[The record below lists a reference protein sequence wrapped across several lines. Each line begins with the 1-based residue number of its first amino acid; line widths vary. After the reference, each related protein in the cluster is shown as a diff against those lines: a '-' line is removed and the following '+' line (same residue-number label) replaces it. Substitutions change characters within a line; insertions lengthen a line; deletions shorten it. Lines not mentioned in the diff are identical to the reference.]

1 MTPHRI
7 RAFAPGRVNLIG
19 EHTDYNDGLC
29 LPFAI
34 ELGVIVTAELHD
46 GDDVTAPGLDDGARF
61 LEGTLAELRSAGVE
75 LPGATLDIE
84 GDLPQRVGLSSSA
97 ALCIALALALY
108 GAAETAP
115 PRPVRLARLCS
126 RVESK
131 WAGQD
136 TGLLDQLAS
145 LLGEKGRALRLDMR
159 TLEARPIDLHLHGH
173 VLATLDSG
181 ASRSL
186 AASGYNERRE
196 ECRRALELLGLES
209 LRDADDASGLPAPL
223 DARVRHVISEN
234 ERVDAAV
241 AALESGDLAELGA
254 LLNASHASLR
264 DDYEVSVPEVERA
277 VAACIDAGALGARIM
292 GGGFG
297 GSVLALFPPG
307 AALPDGAIS
316 VRPWRGGSASLS
328 AGASAKTT
336 NRGSPARLQ
345 EPAHR
350 PDRRRDRDHRL
361 RAQLGRGAG
370 VLMAEEVRVSDPS
383 AEEAGEAIHLPGP
396 SYLPV
401 ATAFGVSIAVVGV
414 VLSWVIVGIG
424 LVIAVIAIWR
434 WIGETRRET
443 AELPLEH

>member
-1 MTPHRI
+1 MNPHGI

-34 ELGVIVTAELHD
+34 ELGVTVTAELHD
-46 GDDVTAPGLDDGARF
+46 GGEISAPDLEDGDRF
-61 LEGTLAELRSAGVE
+61 LEGTLAELRRAGVE
-75 LPGATLDIE
+75 LPGVRLAIG

-97 ALCIALALALY
+97 ALCVALALALY
-108 GAAETAP
+108 GAAGVKP

-126 RVESK
+126 RVESE
-131 WAGQD
+131 WAGQE

-145 LLGEKGRALRLDMR
+145 LLGEEGCALRLDMR
-159 TLEARPIDLHLHGH
+159 TLEARTVELDLHGH

-181 ASRSL
+181 ASRRL
-186 AASGYNERRE
+186 ASSGYNERRD

-223 DARVRHVISEN
+223 DRRLRHVISEN

-264 DDYEVSVPEVERA
+264 DDYEVSIPEVERA
-277 VAACIDAGALGARIM
+277 VAACIDTGALGARIM

-307 AALPDGAIS
+307 AALPEGAIG
-316 VRPWRGGSASLS
+316 VRPGPG
-328 AGASAKTT
+328 
-336 NRGSPARLQ
+336 ARL
-345 EPAHR
+345 
-350 PDRRRDRDHRL
+350 L
-361 RAQLGRGAG
+361 
-370 VLMAEEVRVSDPS
+370 
-383 AEEAGEAIHLPGP
+383 
-396 SYLPV
+396 
-401 ATAFGVSIAVVGV
+401 
-414 VLSWVIVGIG
+414 
-424 LVIAVIAIWR
+424 
-434 WIGETRRET
+434 
-443 AELPLEH
+443 